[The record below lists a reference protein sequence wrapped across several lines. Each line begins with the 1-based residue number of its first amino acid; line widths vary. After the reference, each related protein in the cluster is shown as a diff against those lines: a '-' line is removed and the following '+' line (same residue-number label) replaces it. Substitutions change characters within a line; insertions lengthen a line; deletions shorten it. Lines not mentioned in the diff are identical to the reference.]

1 MSNDESTARQV
12 CEGILDS
19 LADLPFDL
27 GVTSVRLDTDSEPGL
42 AFEPTSVEITLAI
55 GRELAVVRWNL
66 ALAQLDAAIDLANQV
81 QDALAESRVAWGE
94 PIPRCSVHGHPLE
107 PRIADGAAVWACP
120 LGDAD
125 AEIPICVDPRP

>member
-1 MSNDESTARQV
+1 MSSDEDDAQRA

-19 LADLPFDL
+19 LADPSFDL

-55 GRELAVVRWNL
+55 DSESAVVLWNL
-66 ALAQLDAAIDLANQV
+66 TLPQSDAAVDLANQV
-81 QDALAESRVAWGE
+81 QDALSESRAAWGE
-94 PIPRCSVHGHPLE
+94 PHGDPLE

-125 AEIPICVDPRP
+125 AEIPICLDPRP